1 MKTKHFFTPLLF
13 LIFLLGQAQAA
24 RVWTYYDIN
33 NHPLQSPSD
42 KEIKELA
49 VKRISNDN
57 VTQYLLEISYNFA
70 GTQSAGYFENI
81 GNATPAI
88 GQHWIDQN
96 EIIACQVEGIAKDLA
111 SINSRYISVGYTS
124 KGAPNITGNVHA
136 LQFNGT
142 NEYVSASG
150 LSLAYA
156 SSWSI
161 EFWAKRDQLGR
172 KDKIISQGEMS
183 AYKGFEAGYT
193 DSDTFVFMLPFA
205 GDIET
210 QPFDDLSWHRWKCR
224 YIRVNQWSDVLN
236 DYAYV
241 TSLYLYRDTVEVGTV
256 EFISNHYHSSQDI
269 IQIGKGLTG
278 NYFKG
283 SVKDVIVTKDG
294 RIIAN
299 WPLNDNS
306 RTASDASGNNHTA
319 TLNNFSENC
328 WLDDP
333 SIVQAYD
340 FSQVQDIQEIPQFK
354 MISWAKISYSWSR
367 QFLIRMNTTIEE
379 MNNYI
384 RIDVLDDSGQP
395 GAVGKGVWWYNYGTA
410 MKIWAQS
417 NLLYDVTGF
426 HNNLSDLD
434 YETDSIVINELNNEL
449 NITWLF
455 EKHIYEIEALAGN
468 PVSLESIPSEIQTQL
483 LFTEPSSSSDT
494 TSEGVDVNDAK
505 ESSENLYYWSAY
517 EKKIYPLIG
526 ERTFRLEWDAGT
538 MGKLVTK
545 IHVAWPPDDYYI
557 PHIAETPPIILDP
570 STEDIVS
577 FQEIKHSEN
586 DASLAEDNDGFQA
599 TTNGKNVLM
608 FSRKFSTD
616 IVPKDV
622 ALKFDGIDD
631 YVDLGKYID
640 IDENNFTVEFWAQR
654 SITDTAQMLISQ
666 DPDPTRRGLQ
676 IGFNEDNTFSF
687 GYYGDLLTT
696 STAYT
701 DTDWHHY
708 ACSYE
713 SVLPDP
719 DVDYGPKVISLGF
732 DGVDDFVDITDPLP
746 LGDEFTIEFWSKA
759 NESKFQTVIGQGIRD
774 TNKGLHIGFLDDSRF
789 TFGFYNND
797 LITDNI
803 YPDIA
808 WHHWACSYQ
817 NLGPYKVK
825 EVALSFYYYGYVQ
838 VPEGVWFS
846 GDFTIESWVY
856 LKEGR
861 HWARIIDFGNGPE
874 KDNIILVSS
883 EGDDG
888 PPGLQIKNSSGFED
902 LFAPFNLP
910 VETWAHLAAT
920 LEGSTVKIY
929 INGEL
934 VATKEFSRLP
944 ENVNR
949 TRCYIGKSNWSSDP
963 TFWGYM
969 DDVRIW
975 NRALSKQEI
984 RNQKDQELAGTESG
998 LMGYWRFNEGKGRI
1012 AKDSSGNGNDATLME
1027 MTEQPWIFNNPDPV
1041 VTSKPKDRYIEF
1053 DNSNDFLDAG
1063 NIPLNNQSFTIEF
1076 WAKRYAVDEWD
1087 FVIGQ
1092 GQGDTNRHFHVSF
1105 REANTFSMGFGYN
1118 DVDSTETYTDTDWHH
1133 WAVSYDTNTMTQ
1145 KLYRDGV
1152 MVASRTATSHFLGTG
1167 NLYIGRYCADNLHNY
1182 NGALD
1187 DLRIW
1192 YVVRT
1197 QEQIQ
1202 ENKDIELS
1210 GDEEG
1215 LVAYWKFNEINGFAA
1230 SDSSNGMHTAYLINM
1245 RSNPFKPADIDPL
1258 DITNLDWHGRVIPSD
1273 PKVRTLRFM
1282 GGVDKYQN
1290 YYVEILEHTN
1300 DINQKVIEPSGDKWT
1315 IELWFKAER
1324 TSGTNFLIDKYLSY
1338 QLAVRDGYFVY
1349 ALWPYWTFSNA
1360 FPVEA
1365 NKWYHVALVYDGE
1378 KQKVYTNGEKVF
1390 ERNQTGAI
1398 APNSNKLFFGDAYT
1412 NSYVYTFKGEMDEIR
1427 IWSTARTQEEIFT
1440 NKDHMLIGNEKGL
1453 VGYWPCNEI
1462 NGRLVF
1468 DHSPNKWHGINW
1480 ADISRIG
1487 RGYNPSNI
1495 INPTQTWLAFDGID
1509 DHITVPSA
1517 VWFSGDFTIES
1528 WVYLDDYN
1536 DYAKI
1541 IDFGNG
1547 EYNDTVSLCAS
1558 DQQTGK
1564 PSLQIDNNGGDHYSL
1579 PSPDAIPM
1587 HTWTHLAASLS
1598 GTTAKLYING
1608 IEVASGTAPVPTNIN
1623 RTLNYIG
1630 QSNTASDAH
1639 FKGKLDEIR
1648 IWSDARSIEDIQLN
1662 LGKQLTGNETGLI
1675 GYWRL
1680 DERSG
1685 AVASDS
1691 SSYSKNGSLV
1701 NIDTENS
1708 WKYAPKTEK
1717 PTQKALS
1724 FDFNDDYAT
1733 LPPDVWFD
1741 GDFTIEV
1748 WVYLRTYSGYPII
1761 LDIGKGP
1768 HDHNILLMPSHIN
1781 FNNCPY
1787 LYMGNSFEENNH
1799 FSTPNPLPLYTW
1811 CHLAATLTGST
1822 MRLYVNGKEEASAET
1837 RYIPENVV
1845 RTSNYI
1851 GKSNWETIYPQNNNK
1866 LDGMID
1872 DLRIWSVAKTA
1883 DEIRASYTKTLTGN
1897 EANLTGYWKF
1907 DEMSGNK
1914 AIDSSQNSNHATL
1927 VNMDTKKS
1935 WVTDSPDI
1943 LSNPKYFGL
1952 DMDGINSFVEVGDNV
1967 WFDGGNF
1974 TIEAWVYMKKYASWC
1989 RIIDFAN
1996 GQGVDNV
2003 ILAASKEVDGT
2014 PSMHIFNSGKQFSLY
2029 TDKKIPLKKWTHV
2042 AVTLDDDNQVVMY
2055 LDGVKI
2061 ASKTTDILPVNVNR
2075 VNCYIGKSNWP
2086 DGLFDGYMDDVRIWN
2101 VARTQEQ
2108 IINNKERPLYGN
2120 EYGLIGYWNMNDNV
2134 HIIKDMAS
2142 GKHGH
2147 YTTYWRFYV
2156 PESRSFPNI
2165 KFVHMSTKNNT
2176 YIEIPHQNVL
2186 NTDQELTLE
2195 TWVKPIQTGNTIIAG
2210 KFNENFNKGYLI
2222 RLNTSKELIAEIWDQ
2237 AGAKYEL
2244 NLGSLTVSQWSHIAV
2259 TWMKNGKFTGYIDGV
2274 KVRQINASQ
2283 ESIAMTSDP
2292 FYISYSTN
2300 ISQVRIDEV
2309 RAWCVS
2315 RSYSEIQQDMN
2326 QRLVGLEPGLIG
2338 YWRLDEA
2345 EGNVVKDSTLNYSHG
2360 YIYSDDDIDDT
2371 WAIDSRINRSIY
2383 RDGILIATDEPSQPY
2398 SSSGGVTI
2406 GATPWSTEF
2415 FNGQV
2420 DDIRVWN
2427 SVRTPDEIASNMET
2441 RLTSAEA
2448 DDLVRYWRIDE
2459 GNSSAIADNVLCSLT
2474 ACESMPVTN
2483 QGVLLGSEEPD
2494 TNWNNKVFNR
2504 RIYRDTEMVAQDQVE
2519 IVYAASGSMLLGK
2532 STLNKDYFC
2541 GSIDELRFW
2550 NITHGNFGLSANKD
2564 IRLTGNED
2572 HLTAYY
2578 RMDRQGM
2585 PYLEDSSGNFHYG
2598 TLMNKVPSLVSDNWQ
2613 INPAVVFP
2621 VAIGDL
2627 DKELACVRIVETQ
2640 QWYEAHSTDTATV
2653 ATELFSNA
2661 HDTQCPHNGYMFRER
2676 AFYNANIH
2684 DRDTMIG
2691 PIIPVNIEVSPYD
2704 KNDDFLVVWYDMHDG
2719 AAFSYTS
2726 VEYTVEWPQKHRIV
2740 IASRFGS
2747 EGCDANLVDQTFPD
2761 TSGITQNFLDN
2772 ARYQDLDIYNQPDR
2786 TLPGYNPNEEHGLV
2800 ANSFRHTNRVSIPKA
2815 VFALRNDLNI
2825 TTRQADIYT
2834 SDPYVLLEYFDLT
2847 LDKYQMAAFSIDISD
2862 TAAGYVLNYSM
2873 IAGEPVVAPYP
2884 LNLVIAST
2892 RPKEEIFGKNGDPEQ
2907 KSYWEDLKGQPWAI
2921 SGDTHLFAYFW
2932 YPLQADQW
2940 YQESRYGNE
2949 NDKAVKTPGD
2959 GTGSVGASIPWLPVA
2974 NVVSDDHFPNQM
2986 IGRAKSAEVKYNTK
3000 WPSSLP
3006 IIKAGETLTFSG
3018 GEYRTDNTT
3027 SPGLPGVLA
3036 WSAGQVVYD
3045 DLNKTMDSTDVFYKY
3060 LVRLDQVL
3068 MEKTVD
3074 LPMEKYPEALKP
3086 AGNRVDVVGTRWY
3099 FKELHAGIKSRFF
3112 YDAMTGQL
3120 GICGFVNDKTAG
3132 DKTLTATP
3140 PFMYV
3145 LQPNILTERER
3156 DTIKTITGV
3165 NFNFKDA
3172 VDKLYRLSRN
3182 PVGFTGK
3189 DYTVGIDTYV
3199 DIHGLSH
3206 PTLGMPVS
3214 ALGPGLALMPNAA
3227 LLDPENPIFSAF
3239 NEGYIVLA
3247 KDNHPDLDTLTV
3259 DLQIIKIIKEKYRGA
3274 IKPIYSDNVF
3284 NEKITLRHTGDFGAN
3299 ANELIFQWWY
3309 REEDGAYVN
3318 TPELDFNQWNEFP
3331 DPTGNKGLGQY
3342 EVSMQGTG
3350 AALLVDNLFYVR
3362 YRHAL
3367 CDPRSLS
3374 NCWSDW
3380 AGAANSRPGDYQAQL
3395 AEGWVKR
3402 VINAVNPY
3410 EARVTSFYNIDNPAT
3425 YVSMIQQAG
3434 MRFEGSVELNPDK
3447 DIIENFGLIEL
3458 YQTVLE
3464 RAMDLSINLDDPV
3477 CTSGI
3482 TAALLLASS
3491 RIADFYKLLGDEAYT
3506 DALDPTIG
3514 YVSSDND
3521 VSEYGSLAPT
3531 IFAFMNQVPT
3541 LLDEELALLRGIDER
3556 GARPAYNRLMWNF
3569 TKSKGE
3575 VAYANAYAIWDYN
3588 KDGFID
3594 ELDGQS
3600 LFPQGHGDAW
3610 GHYLSGLKGY
3620 YELLGHPFFKW
3631 ESRAE
3636 LFGMQGIVIDVDYL
3650 DEEAFASVAA
3660 AKAKAGAE
3668 IMNLTY
3674 RSKYVDD
3681 PGGQWQGYED
3691 TDASRAWGVA
3701 SWGRRCFQGAYFDWL
3716 TANTLLPPDANALT
3730 KTGLNQIDR
3739 KRVVDLSDIV
3749 SNAQIIQQQYDE
3761 TNAGLNPLGM
3771 SPDAVTFDI
3780 DPSRVT
3786 PGSSHSATHFEQIY
3800 ERTLNAMNN
3809 AKAIYDHANKTK
3821 KSIRNVVITAEDFVD
3836 MVTDKD
3842 KEYRDRLIEI
3852 FGSPYE
3858 GTIGPGKTYPYGYV
3872 GPDYY
3877 LYQYID
3883 VSEFSASTVPPSNE
3897 SFKAFF
3903 SPLPDPDLYDYQ
3915 VLKEGKNEVYKNLP
3929 FIFMHFF
3936 SMDIEYDAY
3945 NDSECNGLLEIEYPM
3960 STSDYAFH
3968 APSEWG
3974 LRESPGSI
3982 QLALIELMKAEAD
3995 VRLGL
4000 IDYSGLIGSMNTLLI
4015 VLEGR
4020 SGLHAGL
4027 IDVINKTKNKVRLL
4041 SYIINGLNALSSTMF
4056 LAGDTMG
4063 DLSDLL
4069 AESLPE
4075 TVGFSNDATSVARSN
4090 LMFMGLGWKTIL
4102 ASAGLAL
4109 ETSAMFVETE
4119 KELVDYDMEIEL
4131 EEKNYTYEVKEIL
4144 REFEALMG
4152 TEVVIRVEIF
4162 HKLESMRKISEQ
4174 YRSELAKGVR
4184 LLEERETFNKRV
4196 ASKVQKK
4203 RYMDMA
4209 LRLNLSSELSK
4220 YKNAFDT
4227 AAKYV
4232 YLAAK
4237 AYDYETNLSAND
4249 PASARPI
4256 LTKIMQ
4262 KRTLG
4267 QYENNQ
4273 WVSGQ
4278 GGLGELLT
4286 GLKIRYDMLK
4296 GQMGFNNP
4304 QTETGRFSL
4313 RSELFRIKG
4322 SDGKAGPQN
4331 DQVWQQTLM
4340 DNQVENLWDVPEF
4353 HKYCRP
4359 FAPRSA
4365 GPQPGIVIKFNTE
4378 VIFGKNF
4385 FGWPLSGGDHAYD
4398 PTNYATKIRSVGTW
4412 FEGYNN
4418 GLLSETPR
4426 IFLIPTGMDVMLVPN
4441 SFFLDTREWL
4451 VVDQKIPIPL
4461 PVESTDLINPDWIP
4475 SLDTLDGFLTK
4486 IRRYSSFRAYHD
4498 SGYWDESQ
4506 MVYDSRLVG
4515 RSVWN
4520 SSWVLIIPGGT
4531 LHYDPDYGLEM
4542 FVQTVKDIKLFFQ
4555 TYAISGM

>member
-1 MKTKHFFTPLLF
+1 M
-13 LIFLLGQAQAA
+13 
-24 RVWTYYDIN
+24 
-33 NHPLQSPSD
+33 
-42 KEIKELA
+42 
-49 VKRISNDN
+49 
-57 VTQYLLEISYNFA
+57 
-70 GTQSAGYFENI
+70 
-81 GNATPAI
+81 
-88 GQHWIDQN
+88 
-96 EIIACQVEGIAKDLA
+96 
-111 SINSRYISVGYTS
+111 
-124 KGAPNITGNVHA
+124 
-136 LQFNGT
+136 
-142 NEYVSASG
+142 
-150 LSLAYA
+150 
-156 SSWSI
+156 
-161 EFWAKRDQLGR
+161 
-172 KDKIISQGEMS
+172 
-183 AYKGFEAGYT
+183 
-193 DSDTFVFMLPFA
+193 
-205 GDIET
+205 
-210 QPFDDLSWHRWKCR
+210 
-224 YIRVNQWSDVLN
+224 
-236 DYAYV
+236 
-241 TSLYLYRDTVEVGTV
+241 
-256 EFISNHYHSSQDI
+256 
-269 IQIGKGLTG
+269 
-278 NYFKG
+278 
-283 SVKDVIVTKDG
+283 
-294 RIIAN
+294 
-299 WPLNDNS
+299 NDNS
-306 RTASDASGNNHTA
+306 NTAVDISGNGHHA
-319 TLNNFSENC
+319 TLNDFSEDC

-333 SIVQAYD
+333 AIVQSYD
-340 FSQVQDIQEIPQFK
+340 FSQVQDTQEIPQFK
-354 MISWAKISYSWSR
+354 MTSWATITYLWSR
-367 QFLIRMNTTIEE
+367 QYLIRMSSTIAEMENNT
-379 MNNYI
+379 
-384 RIDVLDDSGQP
+384 RIDILDDSGQ
-395 GAVGKGVWWYNYGTA
+395 ASVVGKGVWWYNYGTA
-410 MKIWAQS
+410 MKVWAQS

-426 HNNLSDLD
+426 HNNLSDTD
-434 YETDSIVINELNNEL
+434 VETDAIVINELNDEL
-449 NITWLF
+449 SITWLF
-455 EKHIYEIEALAGN
+455 EKHVYGIQAQVGN
-468 PVSLESIPSEIQTQL
+468 PVSLESIPSEIIQKL
-483 LFTEPSSSSDT
+483 SFTEPSEAVVSTDLSL
-494 TSEGVDVNDAK
+494 EVDIESTK
-505 ESSENLYYWSAY
+505 ESSENLYYWSDY
-517 EKKIYPLIG
+517 EKKVYPLIG
-526 ERTFRLEWDAGT
+526 KRTFRLEWDAGS
-538 MGKLVTK
+538 MGKLVTE
-545 IHVAWPPDDYYI
+545 INVTWPPDDHII
-557 PHIAETPPIILDP
+557 PHIAETPPITLDP
-570 STEDIVS
+570 STEDTVT

-586 DASLAEDNDGFQA
+586 DASLADDNDGFQA

-608 FSRKFSTD
+608 FSRQFSTD

-631 YVDLGKYID
+631 YVDFGNYID

-654 SITDTAQMLISQ
+654 SITNTAQMLLSQ
-666 DPDPTRRGLQ
+666 DPDQTRRGLQ
-676 IGFNEDNTFSF
+676 IGFNSDNTFSF

-696 STAYT
+696 SAAYT

-708 ACSYE
+708 ACTYE
-713 SVLPDP
+713 SVLPDS
-719 DVDYGPKVISLGF
+719 DIDYGPKVISLGF

-803 YPDIA
+803 YPDVA

-825 EVALSFYYYGYVQ
+825 EVALSFYYYGYAQ

-861 HWARIIDFGNGPE
+861 HYARIIDFGNGPE
-874 KDNIILVSS
+874 KDNVILVSS

-888 PPGLQIKNSSGFED
+888 PPGLWMGNSSGYEY
-902 LFAPFNLP
+902 LYAPFNLP

-949 TRCYIGKSNWSSDP
+949 TKCYIGKSNWSTDP
-963 TFWGYM
+963 NFWGYM

-975 NRALSKQEI
+975 NRSLSKQEI
-984 RNQKDQELAGTESG
+984 KNQKDQELTGTESG
-998 LMGYWRFNEGKGRI
+998 LIGYWRFNEGKGRI

-1053 DNSNDFLDAG
+1053 DNNNDFLDAG
-1063 NIPLNNQSFTIEF
+1063 NIPLNNRSFTIEF

-1105 REANTFSMGFGYN
+1105 RDYNKFSLGFGYN

-1152 MVASRTATSHFLGTG
+1152 MVTSRTATSHYHGTG
-1167 NLYIGRYCADNLHNY
+1167 TFYIGRYYGGTTYNF

-1187 DLRIW
+1187 DLRVW

-1202 ENKDIELS
+1202 ENKDIELT

-1230 SDSSNGMHTAYLINM
+1230 SDSSNGMHTAYLNNM
-1245 RSNPFKPADIDPL
+1245 RSNPFKPADIDPT
-1258 DITNLDWHGRVIPSD
+1258 DITSLDWHGRIIPSV
-1273 PKVRTLRFM
+1273 PKVRTLRFA
-1282 GGVDKYQN
+1282 GETDRYQK
-1290 YYVEILEHTN
+1290 YYVEILEHTS
-1300 DINQKVIEPSGDKWT
+1300 DSNQKVIDSAGDKWT

-1324 TSGTNFLIDKYLSY
+1324 ISGENMLFCKDSCYMAEVQNGSF
-1338 QLAVRDGYFVY
+1338 AY
-1349 ALWPYWTFSNA
+1349 AFYPYWAWSTA

-1365 NKWYHVALVYDGE
+1365 NTWYHAAIVYDGTT
-1378 KQKVYTNGEKVF
+1378 QKVYKNGEKVF
-1390 ERNQTGAI
+1390 ERNQTGVMHT
-1398 APNSNKLFFGDAYT
+1398 NNNKLTFGDYENQHNYNA
-1412 NSYVYTFKGEMDEIR
+1412 SYTFKGEIDEIR
-1427 IWSTARTQEEIFT
+1427 IWSTARTQEEIFS
-1440 NKDHMLIGNEKGL
+1440 NKDHMLSGNETGL

-1468 DHSPNKWHGINW
+1468 DHSPNKWHGVNW
-1480 ADISRIG
+1480 ADISRMG
-1487 RGYNPSNI
+1487 RGYHPSNI
-1495 INPTQTWLAFDGID
+1495 INPTQTWLVFDGID
-1509 DHITVPSA
+1509 DHITIPSGN
-1517 VWFSGDFTIES
+1517 WFNGDFTIES
-1528 WVYLDDYN
+1528 WVYLDNYSDYG
-1536 DYAKI
+1536 KI

-1564 PSLQIDNNGGDHYSL
+1564 PSLQIDNNNGEHYSL

-1587 HTWTHLAASLS
+1587 HTWTHLAASLN
-1598 GTTAKLYING
+1598 GTTAQLYING

-1630 QSNTASDAH
+1630 QSNTASDDH

-1648 IWSDARSIEDIQLN
+1648 LWSVARSIEDIQLN
-1662 LGKQLTGNETGLI
+1662 LGKQLTGSESGLI

-1701 NIDTENS
+1701 NIDTGNS
-1708 WKYAPKTEK
+1708 WKYMPKTEK
-1717 PTQKALS
+1717 PTQNAIS
-1724 FDFNDDYAT
+1724 FDNNDDYAA
-1733 LPPDVWFD
+1733 LPPAVWFN

-1748 WVYLRTYSGYPII
+1748 WVYLKSYGHYPRVLDSGN
-1761 LDIGKGP
+1761 GP
-1768 HDHNILLMPSHIN
+1768 WNHSVVLSASGEFAGRAPYMNLSHSIHNDTNAIAPD
-1781 FNNCPY
+1781 
-1787 LYMGNSFEENNH
+1787 
-1799 FSTPNPLPLYTW
+1799 PLPLNTW
-1811 CHLAATLTGST
+1811 CHLAATLNGST
-1822 MRLYVNGKEEASAET
+1822 LKLFVNGKEVDSKQVT
-1837 RYIPENVV
+1837 YIPENVV
-1845 RTSNYI
+1845 RTNNYI
-1851 GKSNWETIYPQNNNK
+1851 SAGNWSAYDGANEK

-1872 DLRIWSVAKTA
+1872 DLRIWSVARTA
-1883 DEIRASYTKTLTGN
+1883 DEIRANYTKTLTGN

-1914 AIDSSQNSNHATL
+1914 AIDSTQNGNHIGL
-1927 VNMDTKKS
+1927 FNMDAKKA
-1935 WVTDSPDI
+1935 WVTNSPEI
-1943 LSNPKYFGL
+1943 LSNPKEIAL
-1952 DMDGINSFVEVGDNV
+1952 NMDGVNDFVDVTDNV
-1967 WFDGGNF
+1967 WFDGSNF
-1974 TIEAWVYMKKYASWC
+1974 TIEAWVYMKEYSYWS
-1989 RIIDFAN
+1989 RIIDFGN
-1996 GQGVDNV
+1996 GASNNNV
-2003 ILAASKEVDGT
+2003 VLVASSETSGT
-2014 PSMHIFNSGKQFSLY
+2014 PSMHIFHGATEFKMH
-2029 TDKKIPLKKWTHV
+2029 TDTKIPINKWTHV
-2042 AVTLDDDNQVVMY
+2042 AATLDDNNQVVMY

-2061 ASKTTDILPVNVNR
+2061 ASKTTDIRPVNVHR
-2075 VNCYIGKSNWP
+2075 VNCYIGNDNWSAKQ
-2086 DGLFDGYMDDVRIWN
+2086 LFHGYMDDVRIWN

-2120 EYGLIGYWNMNDNV
+2120 EYGLIGYWNMDDNT
-2134 HIIKDMAS
+2134 HTIKDLAS
-2142 GKHGH
+2142 GNNGH
-2147 YTTYWRFYV
+2147 YSNKWNFYV
-2156 PESRSFPNI
+2156 PEKRSFPDI

-2176 YIEIPHQNVL
+2176 YIEIPHRHIL

-2210 KFNENFNKGYLI
+2210 KFNEDFNKGYLI
-2222 RLNTSKELIAEIWDQ
+2222 RLNSSKEAIAEIWDQ
-2237 AGAKYEL
+2237 AGTKHEL
-2244 NLGSLTVSQWSHIAV
+2244 NLGSLTIAQWTHIAV
-2259 TWMKNGKFTGYIDGV
+2259 TWMRNEQFTGYINGV
-2274 KVRQINASQ
+2274 KTTQIDASQ
-2283 ESIAMTSDP
+2283 EPIGMTSDP

-2300 ISQVRIDEV
+2300 ITQIQIDEV
-2309 RAWCVS
+2309 RAWCVA
-2315 RSYSEIQQDMN
+2315 RSYSEIQQNMN
-2326 QRLVGLEPGLIG
+2326 KRLVGLEPGLIG

-2345 EGNVVKDSTLNYSHG
+2345 EGNVAKDSTLNYSHG
-2360 YIYSDDDIDDT
+2360 YVYSDDDIDDT
-2371 WAIDSRINRSIY
+2371 WAIDSRVTRSIY

-2398 SSSGGVTI
+2398 SSSGGMTI

-2427 SVRTPDEIASNMET
+2427 TVRTPDEIASNLET
-2441 RLTSAEA
+2441 RLTPAEET
-2448 DDLVRYWRIDE
+2448 DLVRYWRIDE
-2459 GNSSAIADNVLCSLT
+2459 GSSRAIADNVLCSLT
-2474 ACESMPVTN
+2474 ACDSIPVTN
-2483 QGVLLGSEEPD
+2483 QGILIGAVEPD
-2494 TNWNNKVFNR
+2494 TNWKNKVFNR
-2504 RIYRDTEMVAQDQVE
+2504 RIFRDTKMVAEDQVE
-2519 IVYAASGSMLLGK
+2519 IVYAATGNMLLGK
-2532 STLNKDYFC
+2532 STLNQDYFH
-2541 GSIDELRFW
+2541 GQIDEMRFW
-2550 NITHGNFGLSANKD
+2550 NITHGSFGLSTNKD
-2564 IRLTGNED
+2564 IRLTGNEEN
-2572 HLTAYY
+2572 LSAYY

-2585 PYLEDSSGNFHYG
+2585 PYIEDYSGNFHYG
-2598 TLMNKVPSLVSDNWQ
+2598 KLMNKVPSKVSDNWL
-2613 INPAVVFP
+2613 INPIVVFP

-2627 DKELACVRIVETQ
+2627 NKELVCVRVVETK
-2640 QWYEAHSTDTATV
+2640 QWYEAHSTDIATV
-2653 ATELFSNA
+2653 ATELFSKA

-2684 DRDTMIG
+2684 TRDTMIG

-2704 KNDDFLVVWYDMHDG
+2704 KNDDFLVVWYEMHDG
-2719 AAFSYTS
+2719 AAFSYTT
-2726 VEYTVEWPQKHRIV
+2726 VEYTVEWPNQYRVV
-2740 IASRFGS
+2740 IASKYGS
-2747 EGCDANLVDQTFPD
+2747 EGCDNSFVDQTFPD
-2761 TSGITQNFLDN
+2761 AAGITQNFMDNERYLD
-2772 ARYQDLDIYNQPDR
+2772 LVLYNQPNR
-2786 TLPGYNPNEEHGLV
+2786 TLAGYNPNEEHGLV
-2800 ANSFRHTNRVSIPKA
+2800 VNSFRHADRIPIPKA
-2815 VFALRNDLNI
+2815 AFALRNDLNV

-2834 SDPYVLLEYFDLT
+2834 SDPYVLVEYYDSILE
-2847 LDKYQMAAFSIDISD
+2847 KYQMAAFSIDITD
-2862 TAAGYVLNYSM
+2862 TIAGYVLNYSM
-2873 IAGEPVVAPYP
+2873 TAGEPVVAPYP
-2884 LNLVIAST
+2884 LNLVIEST
-2892 RPKEEIFGKNGDPEQ
+2892 RPKAEIFGKNGDPEQ
-2907 KSYWEDLKGQPWAI
+2907 KSYWEDHKGQPWAI

-2949 NDKAVKTPGD
+2949 NDKAVKALGD
-2959 GTGSVGASIPWLPVA
+2959 GEGSVGESIPWLPVA
-2974 NVVSDDHFPNQM
+2974 NVESNDQFPNQM

-3172 VDKLYRLSRN
+3172 VDELYRLSRN
-3182 PVGFTGK
+3182 PIGFDGR

-3199 DIHGLSH
+3199 DVHGVSH

-3214 ALGPGLALMPNAA
+3214 AMGPGLALMPNAA

-3259 DLQIIKIIKEKYRGA
+3259 DLQIIKIVKEKYRGA

-3284 NEKITLRHTGDFGAN
+3284 DEKITLRHTGDFGAN

-3309 REEDGAYVN
+3309 REEDGVEVD
-3318 TPELDFNQWNEFP
+3318 TPELAFNKWNEFP
-3331 DPTGNKGLGQY
+3331 DPIGNKGQGQY

-3367 CDPRSLS
+3367 CDPRSIS

-3410 EARVTSFYNIDNPAT
+3410 EARITSFNNIDNPAT

-3434 MRFEGSVELNPDK
+3434 MRFEGPVELDPDK

-3458 YQTVLE
+3458 YQTVLN
-3464 RAMDLSINLDDPV
+3464 RAMDLSINLEDPV

-3491 RIADFYKLLGDEAYT
+3491 RIADFYKLLGDDAYT
-3506 DALDPTIG
+3506 DSLDPTIG
-3514 YVSSDND
+3514 YASSDHFIL
-3521 VSEYGSLAPT
+3521 EYGTLAPT

-3541 LLDEELALLRGIDER
+3541 LLDEELALLRGLDER

-3575 VAYANAYAIWDYN
+3575 VAYANAYAMWDYN

-3620 YELLGHPFFKW
+3620 YDLLGHPFFKW
-3631 ESRAE
+3631 ESRSE

-3650 DEEAFASVAA
+3650 DEEAFASVAS

-3681 PGGQWQGYED
+3681 PEGQWQGYED
-3691 TDASRAWGVA
+3691 TDSSRAWGMA

-3716 TANTLLPPDANALT
+3716 TANTLLPPDADALT
-3730 KTGLNQIDR
+3730 KTGLNKIDR
-3739 KRVVDLSDIV
+3739 KRISGLLDIV
-3749 SNAQIIQQQYDE
+3749 SNAQIIQQKYDDAN
-3761 TNAGLNPLGM
+3761 TGLNPLGM

-3780 DPSRVT
+3780 DPSRVGA
-3786 PGSSHSATHFEQIY
+3786 GSNNAATHFEQIY
-3800 ERTLNAMNN
+3800 ERALRAMDN
-3809 AKAIYDHANKTK
+3809 AKAIFDHANKTK
-3821 KSIRNVVITAEDFVD
+3821 KSIRDVVITAEDFAE
-3836 MVTDKD
+3836 MVADKD
-3842 KEYRDRLIEI
+3842 SDYRDRLIEI
-3852 FGSPYE
+3852 FGTPYE
-3858 GTIGPGKTYPYGYV
+3858 GTIGPGKTYPYGYA

-3883 VSEFSASTVPPSNE
+3883 VSEYSGSTVPEASE
-3897 SFKAFF
+3897 SFLAYYSSFADYKLVNEDVSTTFNTIPKMYKHFF
-3903 SPLPDPDLYDYQ
+3903 GTDLDDPDGNVEFDD
-3915 VLKEGKNEVYKNLP
+3915 VLEV
-3929 FIFMHFF
+3929 
-3936 SMDIEYDAY
+3936 
-3945 NDSECNGLLEIEYPM
+3945 EYPM
-3960 STSDYAFH
+3960 SASDYSLH

-3974 LRESPGSI
+3974 FRESPGRI
-3982 QLALIELMKAEAD
+3982 QLALIELIKAQTELQMALYNYDDHVGSISDTLQLMQARSDLHYDQIKIIGKTKDEIRTLNDIINSLNMTAGFLYFGAD
-3995 VRLGL
+3995 V
-4000 IDYSGLIGSMNTLLI
+4000 SS
-4015 VLEGR
+4015 
-4020 SGLHAGL
+4020 
-4027 IDVINKTKNKVRLL
+4027 DVAD
-4041 SYIINGLNALSSTMF
+4041 SFEA
-4056 LAGDTMG
+4056 
-4063 DLSDLL
+4063 
-4069 AESLPE
+4069 SLPE
-4075 TVGFSNDATSVARSN
+4075 VLGFSNDVT
-4090 LMFMGLGWKTIL
+4090 
-4102 ASAGLAL
+4102 SAGRGAIKLAATIAKYSLVPAGIAL
-4109 ETSAMFVETE
+4109 EGTAAFLESD
-4119 KELVDYDMEIEL
+4119 KEIAEYDMEIQI
-4131 EEKNYTYEVKEIL
+4131 EKNNYKYEIREMLKEVESLLGEETVMRMQVFQKI
-4144 REFEALMG
+4144 EA
-4152 TEVVIRVEIF
+4152 
-4162 HKLESMRKISEQ
+4162 MRQISEQ
-4174 YRSELAKGVR
+4174 FRSVLAEGVR
-4184 LLEERETFNKRV
+4184 LLEEREEFNKSV

-4209 LRLNLSSELSK
+4209 LRLNLSSALSK

-4249 PASARPI
+4249 PASARPL
-4256 LTKIMQ
+4256 LTKIIR

-4273 WVSGQ
+4273 WIIGQ
-4278 GGLGELLT
+4278 GGLGEVLT
-4286 GLKIRYDMLK
+4286 GMRIRYDMLK

-4304 QTETGRFSL
+4304 QNETGRFSL

-4322 SDGKAGPQN
+4322 SEGSTGPQN

-4340 DNQVENLWDVPEF
+4340 ENQVEDLWEVPEF
-4353 HKYCRP
+4353 HKYCRA

-4365 GPQPGIVIKFNTE
+4365 GPQPGIVVKFKTE
-4378 VIFGKNF
+4378 VIFGNNF

-4418 GLLSETPR
+4418 GILSETPR
-4426 IFLIPTGMDVMLVPN
+4426 VFLIPTGMDVMLVPN
-4441 SFFLDTREWL
+4441 SFLLDTREWL
-4451 VVDQKIPIPL
+4451 VQDQKIPIPL
-4461 PVESTDLINPDWIP
+4461 PVESTDLINPGWIP
-4475 SLDTLDGFLTK
+4475 SLDTLDGFLIK

-4498 SGYWDESQ
+4498 SGYFDESQ
-4506 MVYDSRLVG
+4506 MIYDSRLVG

-4520 SSWVLIIPGGT
+4520 SGWVLIIPGGT
-4531 LHYDPDYGLEM
+4531 LHHDPDYGLDV